1 MQRPAATVC
10 TVTCML
16 LLLIAHVTV
25 QGRGRSW
32 QLLIMLAHVQDDVV
46 RPRRTWE
53 QQQMKTAVPFTACS
67 AKYGRAAAP
76 RAAPIC
82 PGKTLAAGRA
92 NSEHSHGEAAAFEAV
107 ATCPSKT
114 IFADC
119 VSPACPGAAA
129 ADARAAPSPGHLPA
143 ADGGAV
149 AIALVAV
156 KLQETV
162 PEKSAPKEVVAK
174 KGSAINLAP
183 QDVSVTEVVPTS
195 DVAKGTS
202 GKGHAGHISKGK
214 KR

>member
-114 IFADC
+114 IFA
-119 VSPACPGAAA
+119 AA